1 MTVIE
6 TARLVLRRFTE
17 DDAPFV
23 FSLLNNPDWLRFIGN
38 KDVHDI
44 DAARRYIRNGP
55 MTMYER
61 FRFGLYLTALNSDGT
76 PIGMCGLIRRE
87 GLDDVDIG
95 FALLPQ
101 FCGEGY
107 AREAAAATLDYG
119 WNKVGLKRIV
129 AFTSTDNVRSGRLL
143 ETVGLQFEREVTL
156 PDSAERLWLYAAER
170 GI

>member
-1 MTVIE
+1 MTVIA
-6 TARLVLRRFTE
+6 TPRLVLRRFTE

-23 FSLLNNPDWLRFIGN
+23 FSLLNDPDWLRFIGN
-38 KDVHDI
+38 KDVHDLE
-44 DAARRYIRNGP
+44 AARRYIRNGP
-55 MTMYER
+55 MTMYEH
-61 FRFGLYLTALNSDGT
+61 FGFGLYLTALNSDST

-87 GLDDVDIG
+87 GVDDVDIG

-101 FCGEGY
+101 FCGKGY

-143 ETVGLQFEREVTL
+143 ETIGLRFEREVVL

>member
-1 MTVIE
+1 MTVIA
-6 TARLVLRRFTE
+6 TPRLVLRRFTE

-23 FSLLNNPDWLRFIGN
+23 FSLLNDPDWLRFIGN
-38 KDVHDI
+38 KDVHDLE
-44 DAARRYIRNGP
+44 AARRYIRNGP

-61 FRFGLYLTALNSDGT
+61 FGFGLYLTALNSDST

-87 GLDDVDIG
+87 GVDDVDIG

-101 FCGEGY
+101 FCGKGY

-143 ETVGLQFEREVTL
+143 ETIGLRFEREVVL